1 MFFKSQKGI
10 TLLELLVAL
19 AVFSISAIAILDTI
33 GATSR
38 IVSELE
44 QKTLSHWVAG
54 NRLSEIALKSKWP
67 NIGVTRSEV
76 NMADRQWYL
85 ETTVEKTARADM
97 RRITVAV
104 RLNKE
109 HESPI
114 VSRLAFAGKTQ

>member
-54 NRLSEIALKSKWP
+54 NRLSD
-67 NIGVTRSEV
+67 IGVTRSEV